1 MDALAKTKLELFLLE
16 KRKGRAS
23 QHFEY
28 LPCHEIKIEQRIRM
42 DFSEI
47 YDTEC
52 EAKVIRSI
60 QGYEKDEIEEFIE
73 DEVSA
78 YVVQLNPNSSQ
89 YDTVLDNLE
98 EDGMTSFDY
107 QKDEQKAWRFV
118 GFYSD
123 YSPEE
128 VLHKFA
134 GVGEK
139 CIKVDLMALFERS

>member
-16 KRKGRAS
+16 KCKRRGS

-47 YDTEC
+47 YDPEC
-52 EAKVIRSI
+52 EVKVIRSI

>member
-1 MDALAKTKLELFLLE
+1 
-16 KRKGRAS
+16 
-23 QHFEY
+23 
-28 LPCHEIKIEQRIRM
+28 M
-42 DFSEI
+42 DFSKI
-47 YDTEC
+47 YDPEC

-73 DEVSA
+73 DEVTA
-78 YVVQLNPNSSQ
+78 YLVQLNPNSSQ
-89 YDTVLDNLE
+89 YDALLDDLE

-118 GFYSD
+118 GFYGD
-123 YSPEE
+123 YTPEE